1 MNRINIV
8 LTGFMGTGKS
18 TVGRLLS
25 RRLGLKFVDIDEL
38 IEAEAGMTI
47 SEIFGTKGEAAFR
60 EMESVMVKRLAAG
73 EFGDGLVVSTGGGV
87 VMRSE
92 NREVLKWWGTL
103 VCLNASVDEILRRVG
118 ERTDRPLLA
127 RPDRRDAITSLLKER
142 KGAYRDCDI
151 EIDTTGKSIDDVAA
165 SIERLVKGKEKR

>member
-25 RRLGLKFVDIDEL
+25 RRLGLRFVDIDEL

-47 SEIFGTKGEAAFR
+47 AAIFSSKGEPAFR
-60 EMESVMVKRLAAG
+60 EMEAAMVKRLASG
-73 EFGDGLVVSTGGGV
+73 ELGEGLVVSTGGGV
-87 VMRSE
+87 VMLPE
-92 NREVLKWWGTL
+92 NRELLKGWGTL
-103 VCLNASVDEILRRVG
+103 VCLKASVEEILRRVG

-127 RPDRRDAITSLLKER
+127 RPDRKEAITTLLRER
-142 KGAYRDCDI
+142 EEAYRDCDI
-151 EIDTTGKSIDDVAA
+151 EIDTTGRSIDDVAA
-165 SIERLVKGKEKR
+165 AVEKLVKGKENR